1 METLRLTTALHDY
14 DHVRDLT
21 SGLVRPKGIT
31 ILPLTVRPHEMF
43 YRFMTYHEWEV
54 SEMSFGGY
62 CSMVADG
69 DDSAIGIPVF
79 PSRVFRQSSVFVRAD
94 GPVKAPA
101 DLAGKRVGVAEWG
114 MTAVVYIRGWITEQ
128 AGVSL
133 GDIEWVQGGV
143 NEAGRTEKITPAL
156 PDGVSL
162 VTESNRSLSD
172 MLLAGDLDAIF
183 CASPPTPFTKGDARV
198 ARLCPDS
205 RAIEEAY
212 FRDTGIFPIMHLIV
226 IRGDVY
232 RRDRWVARSLFDAF
246 EEAKNRSAARVSYV
260 GSQVPVPW
268 CYDEV
273 KRIGAMMFPDGD
285 YWPYGVEPNRTTLE
299 AFLRFCHDQGV
310 CRRLL
315 TVEELFAPE
324 TLVAARE

>member
-21 SGLVRPKGIT
+21 SGVVRPKGIT
-31 ILPLTVRPHEMF
+31 ILPLNIRPHEMF
-43 YRFMTYHEWEV
+43 YRFMTHHEWEV

-79 PSRVFRQSSVFVRAD
+79 PSRVFRQSSVYVRAD
-94 GPVKAPA
+94 GPVKTPG

-128 AGVSL
+128 AGVAL
-133 GDIEWVQGGV
+133 GDISWVQGGV
-143 NEAGRTEKITPAL
+143 NEPGRTEKIAPAL

-162 VTESNRSLSD
+162 VTESARSLSD

-183 CASPPTPFTKGDARV
+183 CAAPPTPFATGDARV
-198 ARLCPDS
+198 ARLCPDA

-212 FRDTGIFPIMHLIV
+212 FRDTGIYPIMHVIV

-232 RRDRWVARSLFDAF
+232 RRDRWVARSLYDAF
-246 EEAKNRSAARVSYV
+246 EDAKNRCVARVSSM
-260 GSQVPVPW
+260 GSQVPIPW

-273 KRIGAMMFPDGD
+273 RRIGEMMFPDGD

-310 CRRLL
+310 SRRKL

>member
-1 METLRLTTALHDY
+1 METLRLTVALHDY

-21 SGLVRPKGIT
+21 SGVVRPKGIT
-31 ILPLTVRPHEMF
+31 VLPLNVRPHEMF

-69 DDSAIGIPVF
+69 DDSAIAIPVF
-79 PSRVFRQSSVFVRAD
+79 PSRVFRQSSVYIRAD
-94 GPVKAPA
+94 GPVKTPQ

-114 MTAVVYIRGWITEQ
+114 MTAVVYIRGWITEDV
-128 AGVSL
+128 GVKL

-143 NEAGRTEKITPAL
+143 NEAGRTEKIAPAL

-162 VTESNRSLSD
+162 VNEPERSLSD

-183 CASPPTPFTKGDARV
+183 CAAPPAPFARGDARL

-205 RAIEEAY
+205 RPIEEAY
-212 FRDTGIFPIMHLIV
+212 FRDTGIYPIMHVIV

-232 RRDRWVARSLFDAF
+232 RRDRWVARSLYDAF
-246 EEAKNRSAARVSYV
+246 EEAKNRSVTRVSAV

-268 CYDEV
+268 VYDEV
-273 KRIGAMMFPDGD
+273 RKIGARMFPEGD
-285 YWPYGVEPNRTTLE
+285 YWPYGVEPNRPTLE

-310 CRRLL
+310 SRKKLA
-315 TVEELFAPE
+315 VEDLFAPE
-324 TLVAARE
+324 TLDAARE